1 MGQVARRQ
9 VRAEREELDDQR
21 EFIRGVKSVG
31 NDHEQEKCVVE
42 ISLLVSI
49 YVGSLIIGG
58 SAFLSIIK

>member
-1 MGQVARRQ
+1 MVQVDRRE
-9 VRAEREELDDQR
+9 VRAEREELDDQH
-21 EFIRGVKSVG
+21 EFIRGLESVG

-49 YVGSLIIGG
+49 YVGSLIIGA